1 MESGNCQSHWILGGR
16 KKTPCQK
23 IFFQFGPINP
33 NLKKIMGK
41 IKIFSIH
48 NLLRRNFEY
57 CWKITT
63 STISLLFKIHNAAVN
78 TC

>member
-1 MESGNCQSHWILGGR
+1 
-16 KKTPCQK
+16 
-23 IFFQFGPINP
+23 
-33 NLKKIMGK
+33 MGK